1 MVKIELKD
9 VLKNVDLEKLKHK
22 LVEQLR
28 AVTPVDTGNAR
39 DNWTVTKSG
48 VENNTEYLEYLNKG
62 SSQQAPEYFIEKTL
76 LSNRFLKPNGIIV
89 SYK

>member
-9 VLKNVDLEKLKHK
+9 VLKNVNLQKLKDK
-22 LVEQLR
+22 LVEQLKET
-28 AVTPVDTGNAR
+28 TPVDTGNAR
-39 DNWTVTKSG
+39 NNWKVTKSG
-48 VENNTEYLEYLNKG
+48 IENETEYLEYLNQG
-62 SSQQAPEYFIEKTL
+62 SSKQAPEYFIEKTL